1 MFQLPYW
8 ETLLLRHNLDFMH
21 IQKNVFD
28 STANTLLGVDKKS
41 KDNLNARLDLR
52 EMGIRPDL
60 HPSDIGNNRS
70 YIPPA
75 LYSMDSK
82 EKKLFCEVLK
92 GARFPDGYASNL
104 HNKVRVDE
112 NRLIGLKTHD
122 CHIIMQDLLPL
133 AIRGVL
139 PERVCIPL
147 SSLAIIS
154 KSYAPRLFL

>member
-1 MFQLPYW
+1 LFQLPYW

-28 STANTLLGVDKKS
+28 NTANTLLGVDKKS

-52 EMGIRPDL
+52 EMGIRLDL

-82 EKKLFCEVLK
+82 EKKLF
-92 GARFPDGYASNL
+92 
-104 HNKVRVDE
+104 
-112 NRLIGLKTHD
+112 
-122 CHIIMQDLLPL
+122 
-133 AIRGVL
+133 
-139 PERVCIPL
+139 
-147 SSLAIIS
+147 
-154 KSYAPRLFL
+154 

>member
-1 MFQLPYW
+1 MKTVYGKTQKNKNSNKRKHSGDEGEERDVSCVFSKRCCLFQLPYW

-28 STANTLLGVDKKS
+28 NTANTLLGVDKKS

-52 EMGIRPDL
+52 EMDIRPDL

-82 EKKLFCEVLK
+82 EKKLF
-92 GARFPDGYASNL
+92 
-104 HNKVRVDE
+104 
-112 NRLIGLKTHD
+112 
-122 CHIIMQDLLPL
+122 
-133 AIRGVL
+133 
-139 PERVCIPL
+139 
-147 SSLAIIS
+147 
-154 KSYAPRLFL
+154 